1 MIKPKRMIM
10 LMIILYNAGLAIQS
24 WRSEEIL
31 GLRQGRAGATAI
43 LTDQVQMLS
52 IFQLFTRHIITL
64 QQDQIDLLSSGLV
77 GDRGTCPEPFAP
89 WPLLFLAPWP
99 LLSWSN
105 SKLFFCYSDHHRCNG
120 TAGIAIESQ
129 SKFCRRTWFAFS
141 PPQALR
147 PANCFR
153 VSGNNNI

>member
-77 GDRGTCPEPFAP
+77 GDRGTCPEPF
-89 WPLLFLAPWP
+89 LAP
-99 LLSWSN
+99 
-105 SKLFFCYSDHHRCNG
+105 
-120 TAGIAIESQ
+120 
-129 SKFCRRTWFAFS
+129 
-141 PPQALR
+141 
-147 PANCFR
+147 
-153 VSGNNNI
+153 